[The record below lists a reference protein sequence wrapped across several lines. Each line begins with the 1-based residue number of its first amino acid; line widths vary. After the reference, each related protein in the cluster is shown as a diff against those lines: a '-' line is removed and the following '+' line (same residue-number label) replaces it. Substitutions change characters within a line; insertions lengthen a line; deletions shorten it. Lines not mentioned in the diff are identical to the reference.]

1 MANKEKYFWLALCI
15 KEQKWFYSY
24 AIRVSESD
32 NIANRLSRLE
42 GVISANIMQTKK
54 QALETV
60 QFWNECY
67 KQHGNYLFD
76 SPAF

>member
-1 MANKEKYFWLALCI
+1 MESKKKYFWLALCI

-24 AIRVSESD
+24 AMRVSESD
-32 NIANRLSRLE
+32 NIANRLSRIE

-54 QALETV
+54 QAFETV
-60 QFWNECY
+60 RFWNECY
-67 KQHGNYLFD
+67 KQNGTYLFD